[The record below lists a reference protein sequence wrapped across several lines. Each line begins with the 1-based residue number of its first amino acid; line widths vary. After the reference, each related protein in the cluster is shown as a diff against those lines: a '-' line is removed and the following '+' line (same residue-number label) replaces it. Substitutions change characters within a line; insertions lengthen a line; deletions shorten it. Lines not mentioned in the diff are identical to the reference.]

1 MTGLTGI
8 KRDTTLRTPMF
19 PSDRPRRLAAVLLV
33 AALLAAPG
41 GGVPISAQKSAIE
54 ALLYRIFL
62 RDGSTLVSYGDF
74 ARVADRVVFSIPL
87 GAVEGPEPPLHL
99 VSIAEAAVDWERT
112 DRYAEAMRAR
122 RYAATQGE
130 VDFEALSADVA
141 RTLNA
146 VALIKEP
153 ARRLAVA
160 TDARRRLADWPA
172 AHHGYRA
179 SDVKQLA
186 GLLDDALA
194 ELRVAAGLPRIDLSL
209 VAVADS
215 TPPDVSEIAAPTAR
229 ESFDQAYAA
238 AHATNDASER
248 VSLLEAIS
256 YSLGPSRA
264 DTAGGSLDAA
274 RKSWTR
280 AMHAKATAA
289 LAAEVRV
296 DQDYRSL
303 VDRIVTR
310 ADERSKRAD
319 VNGIEVLLREVLKT
333 DDKLGRK
340 RPEMTA
346 ALLATLDSRLDSA
359 RRLRL
364 ARDAWTTRREGL
376 LKYQATVASSIDR
389 FRRSISALEQIRQL
403 SGPSPSGLQ
412 PLAIRLTESLR
423 DLTRTTP
430 PAEAEAIHTML
441 ANAVQ
446 TAIRA
451 ATSRRIAV
459 TTGDMA
465 TAWEAASAA
474 AGALLMFERAQDE
487 LRKLNSPPEQ

>member
-1 MTGLTGI
+1 
-8 KRDTTLRTPMF
+8 MF
-19 PSDRPRRLAAVLLV
+19 PSGRPCRLAAVVLA
-33 AALLAAPG
+33 AALVVAG
-41 GGVPISAQKSAIE
+41 GGSARLSAQQNAID

-87 GAVEGPEPPLHL
+87 GAIEGPEPPLHL
-99 VSIAEAAVDWERT
+99 VSIAEGAVDWERT
-112 DRYAEAMRAR
+112 DKYAEAMRAR
-122 RYAATQGE
+122 HYAATQGE
-130 VDFEALSADVA
+130 VDFEALSTDVA
-141 RTLNA
+141 RALND
-146 VALIKEP
+146 VARIKEP

-160 TDARRRLADWPA
+160 TEARRRLADWPA

-209 VAVADS
+209 VAVADAQ
-215 TPPDVSEIAAPTAR
+215 PPDVPELPAPTAR
-229 ESFDQAYAA
+229 DAFDHAYAA
-238 AHATNDASER
+238 ASVTNDASER
-248 VSLLEAIS
+248 VSLLEAIA

-264 DTAGGSLDAA
+264 DATGGAMDAA
-274 RKSWTR
+274 RKSWTS
-280 AMHAKATAA
+280 AMHAKATSA
-289 LAAEVRV
+289 LAAEVKI

-310 ADERSKRAD
+310 ADERAKRAD
-319 VNGIEVLLREVLKT
+319 VAGIELLLREVLKS
-333 DDKLGRK
+333 DDRLGRR

-346 ALLATLDSRLDSA
+346 ALLATLDGRLDSA

-376 LKYQATVASSIDR
+376 LKYQGAVAESIAR
-389 FRRSISALEQIRQL
+389 FRRSLPALEQIRQL
-403 SGPSPSGLQ
+403 AGPTPSALQ
-412 PLAIRLTESLR
+412 PLAIRLSEALR
-423 DLTRTTP
+423 DVTRTSP
-430 PAEAEAIHTML
+430 PAEAEPVHSML

-451 ATSRRIAV
+451 ASSRRIAV

-474 AGALLMFERAQDE
+474 AGAILMFERAQDE